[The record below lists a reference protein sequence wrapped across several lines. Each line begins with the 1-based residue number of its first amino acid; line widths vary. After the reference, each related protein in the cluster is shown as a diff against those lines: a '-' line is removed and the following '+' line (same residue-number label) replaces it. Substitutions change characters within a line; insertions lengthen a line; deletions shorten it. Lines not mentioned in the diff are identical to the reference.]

1 MTVNHDDA
9 QPGEQAPGLFPR
21 TGDQEFGY
29 DPTQVERFLQLARA
43 TYEGKVDGEVVTSAV
58 VRRTTFDPL
67 RGGYEPREVDG
78 ALDRLEDVFAAR
90 ERNAMVQE
98 EGHERWIEGIAQ
110 VSGVLR
116 ARLHRAPGE
125 RFRRP
130 SRKNVPSYAVADVD
144 ALCDR
149 LLDYFERDVPLS
161 VDDVRRA
168 VFGRA
173 TGDEGYEENQV
184 DAFLDR
190 TIELMASID

>member
-1 MTVNHDDA
+1 MSVHDDA
-9 QPGEQAPGLFPR
+9 QPAGRSLFPR
-21 TGDQEFGY
+21 VADDEFGY
-29 DPTQVERFLQLARA
+29 EPAQVERFLQRARA
-43 TYEGKVDGEVVTSAV
+43 TYETALPDDEVVTSAV
-58 VRRTTFDPL
+58 VRRTTFDPA
-67 RGGYEPREVDG
+67 RGGYEPREVDA

-90 ERNAMVQE
+90 ERNAIIE
-98 EGHERWIEGIAQ
+98 SEGHDRWIEGIAQ

-130 SRKNVPSYAVADVD
+130 ARSGVSSYAIADVD

-149 LLDYFERDVPLS
+149 LLEYFEQDVPLS

-168 VFGRA
+168 TFGRA
-173 TGDEGYEENQV
+173 TGEEGYEENQV